1 LPLPLT
7 ATGNNAMAPIDMATG
22 MQTILNGGLHHDP
35 YYVDSIEGADGA
47 HIYTHQD
54 PGVQVLDQ
62 VPALNTVLSLKGV
75 IRAGTGARNL
85 KAFPRPAAGKTGTQF
100 ENTNAWF
107 VGGTP
112 QVTTAVW
119 VGDPNGYTPMVNI
132 PEFIKESGRKVIQG
146 ADYPARIWGD
156 YMTNA
161 LAPLPVADWAVPN
174 RAVRGP
180 ARIYVPGEECL
191 ARLVSGTLPPDQA
204 TSVAPATTAPTAT
217 TPGAGE
223 AATTTATT
231 YPPAVVAQVPSGT
244 LVPDNV
250 LDPKA
255 PMPSVDQQTLVYPC
269 LNPPP
274 GVVLQS

>member
-1 LPLPLT
+1 
-7 ATGNNAMAPIDMATG
+7 
-22 MQTILNGGLHHDP
+22 
-35 YYVDSIEGADGA
+35 
-47 HIYTHQD
+47 
-54 PGVQVLDQ
+54 
-62 VPALNTVLSLKGV
+62 VPALNTVLTLKGV

-161 LAPLPVADWAVPN
+161 LAALPVADWPAPS

-191 ARLVSGTLPPDQA
+191 ARLVSGTLPPDQS
-204 TSVAPATTAPTAT
+204 TSVAPATTATT
-217 TPGAGE
+217 TPGDGSTPTA
-223 AATTTATT
+223 TATT